1 MDNFDFNTLH
11 DEHRNDQGEGTT
23 STYSA
28 DLALTG
34 ATQSLDA
41 RGGGNASS
49 TDTPALT
56 AASSKGKHGKKY
68 QDEPAP
74 APAVEPVAGDV
85 GDVDL
90 STPLAP
96 THDENK
102 GFMRYLPPLLKTMN
116 RNGVPFQLDGASGAI
131 TVDGFYKAGGITLE
145 IGDDDTITA
154 VDRRARTVV
163 STYDDLVRLNYDWWT
178 RSNGRGENLSPDR
191 PWLDAFLEKGWI
203 KRVVIFVPRVGGAPG
218 TED

>member
-1 MDNFDFNTLH
+1 MESTFDFNTLNDQH
-11 DEHRNDQGEGTT
+11 SDGAQGNDQGTFNTELHDAPAMDLEG
-23 STYSA
+23 A
-28 DLALTG
+28 
-34 ATQSLDA
+34 
-41 RGGGNASS
+41 
-49 TDTPALT
+49 
-56 AASSKGKHGKKY
+56 KGKHEKHGKKH

-74 APAVEPVAGDV
+74 AVVEAVDT

-90 STPLAP
+90 SKPLAP

-102 GFMRYLPPLLKTMN
+102 GFMRYLPELLKVMN
-116 RNGVPFQLDGASGAI
+116 RKGVPFTLNGATGEIQVS
-131 TVDGFYKAGGITLE
+131 GFYKAGGVTLE

-163 STYDDLVRLNYDWWT
+163 ATYDDLVRLNYDWWV
-178 RSNGRGENLSPDR
+178 RSNGRGELLSPDR

-203 KRVVIFVPRVGGAPG
+203 KRVVIFVPRDGGAPG